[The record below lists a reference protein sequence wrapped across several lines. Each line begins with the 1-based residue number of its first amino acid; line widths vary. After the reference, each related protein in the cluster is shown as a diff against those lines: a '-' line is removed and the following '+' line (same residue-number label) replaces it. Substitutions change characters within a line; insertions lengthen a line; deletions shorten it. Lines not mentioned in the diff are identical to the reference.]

1 MTIGDRW
8 PGEKKDGVREII
20 IRNHG
25 GWRRPPGRE
34 LAVEEVGERA
44 LWLST
49 MERTASERGKWQEMM
64 SEK

>member
-1 MTIGDRW
+1 M
-8 PGEKKDGVREII
+8 
-20 IRNHG
+20 
-25 GWRRPPGRE
+25 
-34 LAVEEVGERA
+34 EEVGERA

>member
-20 IRNHG
+20 IRNQG
-25 GWRRPPGRE
+25 EWRRPPGRE

-49 MERTASERGKWQEMM
+49 MERIASERGKWQEMM